1 MPLNSPARR
10 SSAALIAAFL
20 IAGACTSGGDKPVA
34 PVLAPGGAS
43 GPALSIAASAA
54 TPKWLVIS
62 QVYGGGGNSGAT
74 LKNDFIELYNGSIVD
89 VSLDGWSVQY
99 ASSAGSNW
107 AVTPLSGVIKSG
119 QYRMVREAAGN
130 GGTVAVVA
138 DDSGSIAMSATA
150 GKVALVNSTDAL
162 SGTCPTAVVDF
173 VGFGTAANCFEGSG
187 PTSTLSNTTAAI
199 RKLAGQ
205 TETDDNKADFATG
218 TPTPRNSAS
227 PLKPA
232 LNQFAVAID
241 PSPASSFIGGPVT
254 FSANA
259 TKGGVPTTLSSAT
272 WSSSN
277 TDVAT
282 IDPST
287 GVATPV
293 ALGTTTIGVG
303 VTSANGSGSASTT
316 LTVTGA
322 PQDVT
327 ISPKTWTLKSAATK
341 TFTATA
347 VDALGNAVGTTW
359 SWSTTDPAIVVID
372 ANGVATGRAS
382 GTAQVIATA
391 PNGPADT
398 ATVIVTAGSVSVSA
412 RADTLPV
419 GFQTQLFV
427 NSGSADSKGGVV
439 GNDNVLWSSSN
450 PAIVSVTP
458 STGVITA
465 NAAGTATIRATAT
478 SDGISAGSTVITTG
492 VMPVSPDARVGHNTE
507 LGVPTDA
514 DPSDDIIISRRQY
527 TLSYNVAHGGPNWV
541 SWNLDATH
549 QGSASRCNC
558 MTADTAL
565 TRLGIKAFDTNDWIN
580 GGIYSRGHMSPSA
593 DWADTPGD
601 NAPTFFLSNMLPQN
615 QTANSG
621 AWGSLENYL
630 RTQTGNGEEIYI
642 IAGPIFTKNRSGAG
656 VDGFGWMTGTGHI
669 AVPDSMWKVAVIVP
683 DARSASQVGVSDVRV
698 IAVNMENSAVSTGDW
713 SGYKTTVAKIEQ
725 STGYDLLSILPP
737 NVQCRLET
745 RDCAPVAKLTGSG
758 LAGGNEGSTLSFSAA
773 TSSDA
778 DPGDALTYAWSID
791 GEAAGSAATLSHT
804 FADNGDYTVRVIVA
818 DGLGAADTAS
828 ATVHVSN
835 VAPTVAAFAGATI
848 LQGETYTATVTFT
861 DPGADTWRA
870 SANFGDG
877 SATVAPTIRDKSFTL
892 EHRYTD
898 ARNFTVTVNVLDK
911 DGGMGA
917 RTATVVVQSPVQG
930 IANISELLSSLG
942 NGLAGAA
949 AVSAG
954 ARTGLNAGQLNS
966 LRVKLNAASAQ
977 LGQGNGT
984 AATNIL
990 EAFLNELDAAVKSGR
1005 VSDTAAQPIS
1015 DYTQRVITSIGG

>member
-20 IAGACTSGGDKPVA
+20 IAGACTSGGDRPVA
-34 PVLAPGGAS
+34 PVLAPNGVA
-43 GPALSIAASAA
+43 GPALSVAASAK

-89 VSLDGWSVQY
+89 VSLEGWSVQY
-99 ASSAGSNW
+99 ASSTGSTW
-107 AVTPLSGVIKSG
+107 QVTPLTGVIKSG
-119 QYRMVREAAGN
+119 QYRLVRESQGA

-162 SGTCPTAVVDF
+162 SGPCPTAVVDF
-173 VGFGTAANCFEGSG
+173 VGFGTGTNCFEGSG
-187 PTSTLSNTTAAI
+187 STSAVSNTTAAI
-199 RKLAGQ
+199 RKSSGQ
-205 TETDDNKADFATG
+205 QDTDDNKADFATG
-218 TPTPRNSAS
+218 APTPRNSTS
-227 PLKPA
+227 PLRPS
-232 LNQFAVAID
+232 LNLFAVEVS
-241 PSPASSFIGGPVT
+241 PSPASSFIGGSVT
-254 FSANA
+254 FSAAA
-259 TKGGVPTTLSSAT
+259 TRGGVPTALSSVT
-272 WSSSN
+272 WSSSKP
-277 TDVAT
+277 DVAT

-293 ALGTTTIGVG
+293 ALGTTTIAVS
-303 VTSANGSGSASTT
+303 VTSAGGSGGASTT
-316 LTVTGA
+316 FTITGA
-322 PQDVT
+322 PQHVT
-327 ISPKTWTLKSAATK
+327 IAPKTWTLKSGVTK
-341 TFTATA
+341 AFTATA
-347 VDALGNAVGTTW
+347 VDALGNAVATSY
-359 SWSTTDPAIVVID
+359 SWSSTDPSIAVVD

-382 GTAQVIATA
+382 GTAQIIAAA

-398 ATVIVTAGSVSVSA
+398 ATITVTAGSVSVSG

-427 NSGSADSKGGVV
+427 NSGSADSKGVIV
-439 GNDNVLWSSSN
+439 NNDNVLWSSSN

-492 VMPVSPDARVGHNTE
+492 VMAVSPDARTGHNTE

-514 DPSDDIIISRRQY
+514 DPSDDVIISRRQY

-549 QGSASRCNC
+549 QGGASRCNC

-565 TRLGIKAFDTNDWIN
+565 TRLGIHAFDTNDWIN

-601 NAPTFFLSNMLPQN
+601 NAPTFFLSNMIPQN
-615 QTANSG
+615 QTANAG

-630 RTQTGNGEEIYI
+630 RTQTGTGAEIYI
-642 IAGPIFTKNRSGAG
+642 IAGPIFTRDRSGAG

-683 DARSASQVGVSDVRV
+683 DTRGAGQIGASDVRV
-698 IAVNMENSAVSTGDW
+698 IAVNMENSTVSTGDW
-713 SGYKTTVAKIEQ
+713 SGYQTTVAKIEK
-725 STGYDLLSILPP
+725 STGYDLLSALPP

-745 RDCAPVAKLTGSG
+745 RNCIPAAHLTGSG
-758 LAGGNEGSTLSFSAA
+758 LAGGTEGSPLSFSAA
-773 TSSDA
+773 TSTDA
-778 DPGDALTYAWSID
+778 DPGDVLSYAWSVD
-791 GEAAGSAATLSHT
+791 GQAAGSGQTLTRT
-804 FADNGDYTVRVIVA
+804 FDDNGDYAVRVIVA
-818 DGLGAADTAS
+818 DGRGGVDTAS
-828 ATVHVSN
+828 ANVHVAN
-835 VAPTVAAFAGATI
+835 VAPTIARFDGATI
-848 LQGETYTATVTFT
+848 LQGETYAATVTFT
-861 DPGADTWRA
+861 DPGADSWRA

-877 SATVAPTIRDKSFTL
+877 SATVAPPISDKSFTI
-892 EHRYTD
+892 EHRYTAAGD
-898 ARNFTVTVNVLDK
+898 FTVVVNVLDK
-911 DGGMGA
+911 DGGVGTRSANVM
-917 RTATVVVQSPVQG
+917 VQTPLEG
-930 IANISELLSSLG
+930 ITNISDLVSSLG
-942 NGLAGAA
+942 SAA
-949 AVSAG
+949 TPGGG
-954 ARTGLNAGQLNS
+954 ARNGLNAGQLNS
-966 LRVKLNAASAQ
+966 LRAKLGAAAAQ
-977 LGQGNGT
+977 LGDGNGS
-984 AATNIL
+984 AAVNIL
-990 EAFLNELDAAVKSGR
+990 EAFLNELDATAKSGR
-1005 VSDTAAQPIS
+1005 VSDSAVKPVA

>member
-34 PVLAPGGAS
+34 PVLAPRGVS
-43 GPALSIAASAA
+43 GPALSVAASAT

-99 ASSAGSNW
+99 ASSTGSTW
-107 AVTPLSGVIKSG
+107 QVTPLSGVIKSG
-119 QYRMVREAAGN
+119 QYRLVREAQGA
-130 GGTVAVVA
+130 GGTVAVVG
-138 DDSGSIAMSATA
+138 DDNGAIPMSATA

-162 SGTCPTAVVDF
+162 SGPCPSAVIDF
-173 VGFGTAANCFEGSG
+173 VGFGTGTNCFEGNG
-187 PTSTLSNTTAAI
+187 STAAVSNTTAAI
-199 RKLAGQ
+199 RKGAGQ
-205 TETDDNKADFATG
+205 VDTDDNKADFATG
-218 TPTPRNSAS
+218 APAPRNSAS
-227 PLKPA
+227 AFLPA
-232 LNQFAVAID
+232 LNQFAIEID

-259 TKGGVPTTLSSAT
+259 TKGGVPTALSSAT
-272 WSSSN
+272 WSSSKP
-277 TDVAT
+277 DVAT

-287 GVATPV
+287 GIATPV
-293 ALGTTTIGVG
+293 ALGTTTIGVS

-327 ISPKTWTLKSAATK
+327 ISPKTWTLKSGTTK
-341 TFTATA
+341 AFVATA
-347 VDALGNAVGTTW
+347 VDALGNAVATTYT
-359 SWSTTDPAIVVID
+359 WSTTDPAIVVVD
-372 ANGVATGRAS
+372 ANGTATGRAS
-382 GTAQVIATA
+382 GSAQVIATA

-427 NSGSADSKGGVV
+427 NSGSADSKGVAV

-450 PAIVSVTP
+450 PAIVSVAP
-458 STGVITA
+458 STGVVTA

-478 SDGISAGSTVITTG
+478 SDEISAGSTVITTG
-492 VMPVSPDARVGHNTE
+492 VMAVSPNARVGHNTE
-507 LGVPTDA
+507 LGVPKDA
-514 DPSDDIIISRRQY
+514 DPSDDIIIARRQY

-549 QGSASRCNC
+549 QGGASRCNC

-615 QTANSG
+615 QTANAG

-642 IAGPIFTKNRSGAG
+642 IAGPIFTKDRSGAG

-683 DARSASQVGVSDVRV
+683 DSRSAGQVGAADVRV

-725 STGYDLLSILPP
+725 STGYDLLSALPP

-745 RDCAPVAKLTGSG
+745 RNCVPVAKLTGSG

-773 TSSDA
+773 SSSDA
-778 DPGDALTYAWSID
+778 DPGDALGYAWSID
-791 GEAAGSAATLSHT
+791 GQPAGSAATLTRT
-804 FADNGDYTVRVIVA
+804 FADNGEYAIRVIVA
-818 DGLGAADTAS
+818 DGQGAADTAS
-828 ATVHVSN
+828 ANVHVAN
-835 VAPTVAAFAGATI
+835 VAPVVGSFDGATI

-877 SATVAPTIRDKSFTL
+877 SPTVAPALSDKSFNL
-892 EHRYTD
+892 EHRYTASGD
-898 ARNFTVTVNVLDK
+898 FTVVVNVLDK
-911 DGGMGA
+911 DGGLGA
-917 RTATVVVQSPVQG
+917 RSATVNVQSPLQG
-930 IANISELLSSLG
+930 IANISEMLSSLG
-942 NGLAGAA
+942 NGSNA
-949 AVSAG
+949 S
-954 ARTGLNAGQLNS
+954 ARTGVNAGQLNS

-977 LGQGNGT
+977 LSAGNTT

-990 EAFLNELDAAVKSGR
+990 EAFLNELDATVKSGR
-1005 VSDTAAQPIS
+1005 VSDGAARPVA